1 MKAARTKTEPIN
13 DRPFAPPDWPALA
26 RENRK
31 VAVLK
36 PHPRNPHVHPEE
48 QISAMAAG
56 IKEFGIYKVSVLV
69 DEKDTIL
76 AGHGMI
82 LACKRAGVEEI
93 PVAVAR
99 GWSEEKKLAVVEAD
113 NRFAEL
119 SAWNEQLR
127 IENLQQLQAWGF
139 PLELTGWAA
148 EPLADFLHKGT
159 VYPKDPEEAPPV
171 PHKPVSRRGDVWVLG
186 TLHRLLCGDATSE
199 SDVAKCLAGKKP
211 HLMVTDP
218 PYGVEYNAGWRNDAA
233 QAGYTSMGRGP
244 PGGRAVGKVE
254 NDNRADWREAWA
266 LFPGAVVYVWHAPTK
281 VGVVAQSL
289 EATKFVIR
297 AQIIWGKN
305 NIVVSRGDY
314 HPQHESL
321 FYAVRKGATGH
332 WAGDR
337 KQTTLWNIDKPMKS
351 ETGHSTQKPIE
362 CMKRPIENNS
372 CSGDAVYDPFVG
384 SGTTIIACEMT
395 RRRALAIEVE
405 PGYVDVAVQRWQEFT
420 GKKAVL
426 EATGR
431 TFDQTRAERA
441 LPKKRAPAGK
451 SGPARAKGKG
461 SATPPASPP
470 GEPGRSPSASRG

>member
-218 PYGVEYNAGWRNDAA
+218 PYGVEYD
-233 QAGYTSMGRGP
+233 
-244 PGGRAVGKVE
+244 
-254 NDNRADWREAWA
+254 ADWRNQRVRSDGAPSDGRAIGKVSNDGVSDWRTAWK
-266 LFPGAVVYVWHAPTK
+266 LFDGDVVYCWSADLRSSSVTA
-281 VGVVAQSL
+281 SL
-289 EATKFVIR
+289 EASDFHLR
-297 AQIIWGKN
+297 AQIIWTKSRFV
-305 NIVVSRGDY
+305 ISRGDY
-314 HPQHESL
+314 HFQHEPCW
-321 FYAVRKGATGH
+321 YAVRKGKKSN
-332 WAGDR
+332 WCGDR
-337 KQTTLWNIDKPMKS
+337 SQTTVWPINHIRS